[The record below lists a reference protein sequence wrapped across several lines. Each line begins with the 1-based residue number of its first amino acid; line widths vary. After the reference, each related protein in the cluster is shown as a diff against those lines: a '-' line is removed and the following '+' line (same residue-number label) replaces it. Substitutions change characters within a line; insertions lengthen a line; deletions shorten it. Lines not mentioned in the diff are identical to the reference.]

1 MTVNW
6 LTMNNSNVTDDIT
19 GTLIKTIFITA
30 ICEGKS
36 TQPYTLRLKIYIYIY
51 IHKITST
58 KHIKPIP
65 EGLANVI
72 LTLRGI

>member
-36 TQPYTLRLKIYIYIY
+36 TQPYTLRLNIYIYIS
-51 IHKITST
+51 IFIKSPAQNTSNQSQ
-58 KHIKPIP
+58 KDWPMSYWP
-65 EGLANVI
+65 
-72 LTLRGI
+72 